1 MIKAKFSSSER
12 GQTIIIFVLGML
24 IVIGFIALVIDGGN
38 LYWQRRVAQ
47 NAADAGALAG
57 AAVLCSPGSIGLSD
71 AEKITIAQNK
81 AIEYIQANQALAVV
95 DDIQVGSLVDSDGQ
109 SSGRLDYVEVD
120 STIQFETIFGGAIG
134 VNSLST
140 SATARAVCLP
150 AVAAEGPLPVSWT
163 CKAAAS
169 GDEDPE
175 CVIEY
180 PTGAGCTFGN
190 DPYFIFAD
198 MHGDVPLGVSCALP
212 AEADNPPDGKVDCAA
227 IGIQIVE
234 NEVNGA
240 WLDLTGTDAGVNA
253 SAWTQAGYYGFP
265 GYLNRH
271 TWYPNVVSNFENAF
285 SAIDEYRLG
294 SVEPLFPVVVIPVY
308 DVNFMGDPSSNA
320 NASWHNGQD
329 AISGNVNTSR
339 NYFHIASLASF
350 QIMCVDT
357 GPDDSCPGESW
368 LLDQLNDQ
376 EHDHETSTRLRT
388 VEGCFTHS
396 PVMGP
401 RGTTSNASDDT
412 GAYSVTLV
420 K

>member
-1 MIKAKFSSSER
+1 MIIAKFSSSER

-38 LYWQRRVAQ
+38 LYWQRRMAQ

-81 AIEYIQANQALAVV
+81 AVEYVQANQALAVV

-140 SATARAVCLP
+140 SATARAVCMP

-163 CKAAAS
+163 CKAEAA
-169 GDEDPE
+169 GEEDPE
-175 CVIEY
+175 CVIDY
-180 PTGAGCTFGN
+180 QVGAACDFGS
-190 DPYFIFAD
+190 DPYYIFAD
-198 MHGDVPLGVSCALP
+198 VHGDSQLGVSCALP
-212 AEADNPPDGKVDCAA
+212 ADAGNPPAGTIDCSTV
-227 IGIQIVE
+227 GIRIIE

-240 WLDLTGTDAGVNA
+240 WLDLTGTDSGDNV
-253 SAWTQAGYYGFP
+253 SAWTQSGFYGFP
-265 GYLNRH
+265 GYLSQH
-271 TWYPNVVSNFENAF
+271 VWYPNVVNNFESSYNAIAE
-285 SAIDEYRLG
+285 SRLEH
-294 SVEPLFPVVVIPVY
+294 VVPVPVY
-308 DVNFMGDPSSNA
+308 DTVYAGDPSSNA
-320 NASWHNGQD
+320 NVGQWHSDQD
-329 AISGNVNTSR
+329 SISGNVNTSR
-339 NYFHIASLASF
+339 TYYHTASLASF
-350 QIMCVDT
+350 WVACVDT
-357 GPDDSCPGESW
+357 GTGEGCPGKSW
-368 LLDQLNDQ
+368 LIAQLNDE
-376 EHDHETSTRLRT
+376 EHSHELSSRLRT

-396 PVMGP
+396 PILGP
-401 RGTTSNASDDT
+401 RGDVGSADDT